1 MTILTWHVS
10 PRSLEE
16 LIDHHE
22 LPLQVIAQA
31 KKCEVFYQEILWLNV
46 PWRSKAIKIQTQKM
60 QVPPAADVSDN
71 AAVLAHL
78 KGYVQK
84 HVGFL
89 PAMEQEVKETYAQ
102 ATFIDEDH
110 RREFTQRATEILHSG
125 ARLGTIATLYQKIT
139 NKRLTQDH
147 WGDLTKRLC
156 VDDYPTLFP
165 LAHALPRKATV
176 ILGPTNSGKTYRAVQ
191 ILKAAKTGAYWGPLR
206 LLALEIQERMTE
218 EGVACSLLTGEERVL
233 VPGAGHVAST
243 IEMMQSD
250 VELETVVIDEV
261 QMLADKDR
269 GWAWTQ
275 AIVGC
280 PTKHLVLVGSPD
292 IWEVLKDL
300 LERLGIEHE
309 LVKCE
314 RLQPLHVEKEPCLI
328 EDAKPGDAFVVFSR
342 KDVFFYQE
350 MLAKRGLSTAII
362 YGALGPEVRRSEAQ
376 RFRSG
381 EAKVLIATDAIGM
394 GLNLP
399 IARIVFTTM
408 EKFDGIEV
416 NAIDPS
422 LVKQIAGRAGR
433 FGQFA
438 DGHVTGVDA
447 DILAYV
453 RQCLNAKTKVA
464 PQKLS
469 VAPNVAQLS
478 LLAKEMQIAHT
489 SKALVAWRTKLLLS
503 DPTFFAA
510 PMYERVEL
518 AIEMEENFPALPF
531 EDIARM
537 SMVPLPRVAEVKQ
550 VLFAWM
556 NTLNTARR
564 EKTAPAVGWAHPNS
578 AIATLSLVESEQLY
592 HTASI
597 YCWTARSFSNVF
609 TDEPAAQETR
619 TMVADHLIALLRERA
634 RSLIG
639 QKNNQRPPSKYRA
652 VA

>member
-1 MTILTWHVS
+1 MTLLTWPVS
-10 PRSLEE
+10 PRSIE
-16 LIDHHE
+16 DVVNHHN
-22 LPLQVIAQA
+22 LPLHVVAQA
-31 KKCEVFYQEILWLNV
+31 KKCEIFYQEILWLNV
-46 PWRSKAIKIQTQKM
+46 PWRNKAIKIQTQKL
-60 QVPPAADVSDN
+60 QVPPPGDAGN
-71 AAVLAHL
+71 ATVVLAHL
-78 KGYVQK
+78 QEFIGK
-84 HVGFL
+84 HQGFL
-89 PAMEQEVKETYAQ
+89 ASLESEVKEVYA
-102 ATFIDEDH
+102 AAKFVDEDH
-110 RREFTQRATEILHSG
+110 LREFTQRCAEMLHSG
-125 ARLGTIATLYQKIT
+125 ARLGAVAQLYQKIT
-139 NKRLTQDH
+139 NKRMTQDL
-147 WGDLTKRLC
+147 WGDLTKKLC

-165 LAHALPRKATV
+165 LANALKRKATV
-176 ILGPTNSGKTYRAVQ
+176 ILGPTNSGKTYRAIQ

-218 EGVACSLLTGEERVL
+218 ENVACSLLTGEERVL

-243 IEMMQSD
+243 VEMMQSD

-292 IWEVLKDL
+292 IWEVLRDL
-300 LERLGIEHE
+300 LDRLGIEHE
-309 LVKCE
+309 LIKCE
-314 RLQPLHVEKEPCLI
+314 RLQPLHVEREACTI

-350 MLAKRGLSTAII
+350 MLAKRGLATAII

-416 NAIDPS
+416 NAIEPS

-433 FGQFA
+433 YGQFA
-438 DGHVTGVDA
+438 DGHVTGLDEE
-447 DILAYV
+447 ILAYV
-453 RQCLNAKTKVA
+453 RQCLNAKTKV
-464 PQKLS
+464 PSQKLS
-469 VAPNVAQLS
+469 VAPSVAQLS
-478 LLAKEMQIAHT
+478 LLAKEMQIAHP
-489 SKALVAWRTKLLLS
+489 SKALIAWRTKLLLA

-518 AIEMEENFPALPF
+518 AIEMEENFPSLGF
-531 EDIARM
+531 EEIARL
-537 SMVPLPRVAEVKQ
+537 SMVPLPRVPEVKQ
-550 VLFAWM
+550 VLFAW
-556 NTLNTARR
+556 LNGLNSSKQDKSEPIIAW
-564 EKTAPAVGWAHPNS
+564 GHPNS
-578 AIATLSLVESEQLY
+578 AIATLSLVESECLY
-592 HTASI
+592 HTASM
-597 YCWTARSFSNVF
+597 YCWIARSFPKVF
-609 TDEPAAQETR
+609 TDEAGAQETR

-634 RSLIG
+634 RTLIG
-639 QKNNQRPPSKYRA
+639 QKSNARPPAKHRA
-652 VA
+652 RA

>member
-1 MTILTWHVS
+1 MTLLLWPVS
-10 PRSLEE
+10 PRA
-16 LIDHHE
+16 IQDIVDHHG
-22 LPLQVIAQA
+22 LPLQVVAQA

-46 PWRSKAIKIQTQKM
+46 PWRSKAIKIQTPKM
-60 QVPPAADVSDN
+60 QVAPPASVGN
-71 AAVLAHL
+71 ATDVLAHL
-78 KGYVQK
+78 KDYVQK
-84 HVGFL
+84 HEGFL
-89 PAMEQEVKETYAQ
+89 AAMTIEVKDVYDNAN
-102 ATFIDEDH
+102 FIDEDH
-110 RREFTQRATEILHSG
+110 KIEFTQRSAEILHGG
-125 ARLGTIATLYQKIT
+125 ARLGAIATLYQKIT
-139 NKRLTQDH
+139 NKRLTQDQ

-165 LAHALPRKATV
+165 LANALPRKATV

-191 ILKAAKTGAYWGPLR
+191 LLKASKTGAYWGPLR
-206 LLALEIQERMTE
+206 LLALEIQERLVE
-218 EGVACSLLTGEERVL
+218 DGVACSLLTGEERV
-233 VPGAGHVAST
+233 VIPGAGHVAST

-250 VELETVVIDEV
+250 VELDTIVIDEV

-292 IWEVLKDL
+292 IWEVLRGL
-300 LERLGIEHE
+300 LNRLGIEHE
-309 LVKCE
+309 LIKCE
-314 RLQPLHVEKEPCLI
+314 RLQPLHVEKEACTI

-342 KDVFFYQE
+342 KEVFFYQE
-350 MLAKRGLSTAII
+350 MLAKRGFSTAII

-408 EKFDGIEV
+408 EKFDGVEV
-416 NAIDPS
+416 NAIDPA

-433 FGQFA
+433 FGHFA

-453 RQCLNAKTKVA
+453 RQCLNAKTKVSA
-464 PQKLS
+464 QKLS
-469 VAPNVAQLS
+469 VGPNVTQLS
-478 LLAKEMQIAHT
+478 LLAKEMQIAHP
-489 SKALVAWRTKLLLS
+489 SKALIAWRTKLLLA
-503 DPTFFAA
+503 DETFFAA

-531 EDIARM
+531 QDIARL
-537 SMVPLPRVAEVKQ
+537 SMVPLPRVPEVKQ
-550 VLFAWM
+550 VLFSWM
-556 NTLNTARR
+556 NTLNTAAR
-564 EKTAPAVGWAHPNS
+564 EKTSPAVGWAYPNDE
-578 AIATLSLVESEQLY
+578 IATLGLVESEQLY
-592 HTASI
+592 HTASM
-597 YCWTARSFSNVF
+597 YCWLARSFPNVF
-609 TDEPAAQETR
+609 TDEPPAQETR
-619 TMVADHLIALLRERA
+619 TWVAEHLIALLRERA

-639 QKNNQRPPSKYRA
+639 QKNNPRA
-652 VA
+652 QKKHKANA

>member
-1 MTILTWHVS
+1 MTLLLWHVS
-10 PRSLEE
+10 PRS
-16 LIDHHE
+16 IQDIVDHHQ
-22 LPLQVIAQA
+22 LPLHVVSQA
-31 KKCEVFYQEILWLNV
+31 KKCEVFYQEVLWLNV
-46 PWRSKAIKIQTQKM
+46 PWRNKPIKIQTQKM
-60 QVPPAADVSDN
+60 QVSPPSN
-71 AAVLAHL
+71 AGNATEVLAHL
-78 KGYVQK
+78 QAYIQR
-84 HVGFL
+84 HEGFL
-89 PAMEQEVKETYAQ
+89 AAMELEIKEVYAS
-102 ATFIDEDH
+102 ASFIDEDH
-110 RREFTQRATEILHSG
+110 KREFTQRAAEILHAG
-125 ARLGTIATLYQKIT
+125 ARLGSVANLYQKIT
-139 NKRLTQDH
+139 NKRLTQDQ

-156 VDDYPTLFP
+156 VDNYPTLFP

-191 ILKAAKTGAYWGPLR
+191 LLKASKTGAYWGPLR
-206 LLALEIQERMTE
+206 LLALEIQERLNE
-218 EGVACSLLTGEERVL
+218 DGVACSLLTGEERVL
-233 VPGAGHVAST
+233 IPGAGHVAST

-250 VELETVVIDEV
+250 VEIETVVIDEV

-292 IWEVLKDL
+292 IWEVLRGL

-309 LVKCE
+309 LIKCE
-314 RLQPLHVEKEPCLI
+314 RLQPLYVEKEACRI

-416 NAIDPS
+416 SAIDPS

-447 DILAYV
+447 DIVSYV
-453 RQCLNAKTKVA
+453 RQCLNSKTKVA

-478 LLAKEMQIAHT
+478 LLAKEMQIAHP
-489 SKALVAWRTKLLLS
+489 SKALVAWRTKLLLA
-503 DPTFFAA
+503 DATFFAA

-531 EDIARM
+531 EDIARL
-537 SMVPLPRVAEVKQ
+537 SMVPLPRVGEVKQ
-550 VLFAWM
+550 VLFSWM
-556 NTLNTARR
+556 NTLNTAKR
-564 EKTAPAVGWAHPNS
+564 EKTDPAVGWGHPNE
-578 AIATLSLVESEQLY
+578 AIVVLGLVESEQLY
-592 HTASI
+592 HTASM
-597 YCWTARSFSNVF
+597 YCWLARSFPNVF
-609 TDEPAAQETR
+609 TDELAAQETR

-639 QKNNQRPPSKYRA
+639 QKGNQRQPAKYRA
-652 VA
+652 HA

>member
-1 MTILTWHVS
+1 MTFLLWHVS
-10 PRSLEE
+10 PRSIED
-16 LIDHHE
+16 IVTHNE
-22 LPLQVIAQA
+22 LPLQVVAQA

-46 PWRSKAIKIQTQKM
+46 PWRSKPIKIQTQKM
-60 QVPPAADVSDN
+60 QVSPPANIGNSND
-71 AAVLAHL
+71 VLAHL
-78 KGYVQK
+78 KAYVQK
-84 HVGFL
+84 HDGFL
-89 PAMEQEVKETYAQ
+89 VAMELEVQDVYSNAN
-102 ATFIDEDH
+102 FLDEDH
-110 RREFTQRATEILHSG
+110 RYEFTQRANEILHAG
-125 ARLGTIATLYQKIT
+125 ARLGTIAALYQKIT
-139 NKRLTQDH
+139 NKRLTQDQ

-165 LAHALPRKATV
+165 LARALSRKATV

-191 ILKAAKTGAYWGPLR
+191 LLKASKTGAYWGPLR
-206 LLALEIQERMTE
+206 LLALEIQDRLNEDGT
-218 EGVACSLLTGEERVL
+218 ACSLLTGEERVL
-233 VPGAGHVAST
+233 IPGAGHVAST

-280 PTKHLVLVGSPD
+280 PTKNLVLVGSPD
-292 IWEVLKDL
+292 IWEVLRTL
-300 LERLGIEHE
+300 LDRLGIEHT
-309 LVKCE
+309 LIKCE
-314 RLQPLHVEKEPCLI
+314 RLQPLHVDKEVCRI
-328 EDAKPGDAFVVFSR
+328 EDALPGDAFVVFSR

-399 IARIVFTTM
+399 ISRIVFTTM
-408 EKFDGIEV
+408 EKFDGVEV
-416 NAIDPS
+416 SAIDPA

-438 DGHVTGVDA
+438 DGHVTGVDIE
-447 DILAYV
+447 ILTYI
-453 RQCLNAKTKVA
+453 RQCLNKKTKV
-464 PQKLS
+464 PVQKLS
-469 VAPNVAQLS
+469 VAPTVAQLS
-478 LLAKEMQIAHT
+478 LLAKEMQIAHP
-489 SKALVAWRTKLLLS
+489 SKALVAWRTKLLLA
-503 DPTFFAA
+503 DATFFAA

-531 EDIARM
+531 EDIARL
-537 SMVPLPRVAEVKQ
+537 SMVPLPRMGEVKQ
-550 VLFAWM
+550 VLFTWM
-556 NTLNTARR
+556 NTLNTAKR
-564 EKTAPAVGWAHPNS
+564 EKTNPVVGWGHPNE

-592 HTASI
+592 HTASV
-597 YCWTARSFSNVF
+597 YCWVSRSFPNVF
-609 TDEPAAQETR
+609 TDETSAQETR

-639 QKNNQRPPSKYRA
+639 QKSNTRQPTKYRA
-652 VA
+652 HA